1 MDRQEFYL
9 QLVNK
14 LTELGIEQGIA
25 QKHVRKIDKFFA
37 GLSEEEI
44 EKRIDDLGNA
54 DDFAKSMYE
63 IIQDKSSAAVVK
75 EAQTG
80 NVDDKNDISE
90 NQTSLDFDKNDPSK
104 ADEIVFEEYDQNRN
118 QNKDNVV
125 LGSEE
130 KVHDIEELDISVS
143 RHSAISDLDDI
154 FGKEISR
161 DDIDNEIGNE
171 NSYGERV
178 SNKAQLSSLYNDRLN
193 DSFTDETLIMDS
205 SAFKKVL
212 SPEQE
217 KRIKNNKILFWTS
230 LVLTS
235 PIWIFALLIVAS
247 ILGCIFFA
255 VGALTLACVVLMV
268 GSAAAG
274 TGTALFGI
282 IYGITQLSVR
292 PVGLYEIGLGIMI
305 AGVTMIVGILLYNFI
320 IRIMPIAYK
329 YIIKFSRFVI
339 NKIKELFEY
348 IKKECIGQ

>member
-75 EAQTG
+75 EAQAG
-80 NVDDKNDISE
+80 NVDDKNNISE
-90 NQTSLDFDKNDPSK
+90 SHASLDFDKNDPSK
-104 ADEIVFEEYDQNRN
+104 VDEIVFEESD

-125 LGSEE
+125 LDSAE

-154 FGKEISR
+154 FGKEISH
-161 DDIDNEIGNE
+161 DEIDNEI
-171 NSYGERV
+171 SYGERM

-235 PIWIFALLIVAS
+235 PIWIFALIIVAL

-329 YIIKFSRFVI
+329 YIIKFSKFVI